1 MRPNSL
7 GVITQKIFVLIF
19 LICSSSLAIAQNVLI
34 LYDNSP
40 TNTNTVALK
49 TSLQNQGFQVTIS
62 AVSESF
68 WNNTNPSLTGFH
80 AVIHLNGSTYATEM
94 PIAGQTALVN
104 FVQNEG
110 GVYVGFEW
118 NAYQVSESEMLT
130 MVDLI
135 PIVRSSGQTQNITYT
150 TVPAQASHP
159 VLSGIPASFSLTN
172 TGANIGSMRA
182 YGTDPAVTL
191 MMQASKVMS

>member
-1 MRPNSL
+1 MRPNYL
-7 GVITQKIFVLIF
+7 VDITQKIFALIF

-94 PIAGQTALVN
+94 PIAGQTALVFLEQYQPLTYWIPCSN
-104 FVQNEG
+104 SFKRLNLR
-110 GVYVGFEW
+110 YR
-118 NAYQVSESEMLT
+118 NANCWSNRVSEFCAKRR
-130 MVDLI
+130 
-135 PIVRSSGQTQNITYT
+135 RSLRG
-150 TVPAQASHP
+150 
-159 VLSGIPASFSLTN
+159 L
-172 TGANIGSMRA
+172 
-182 YGTDPAVTL
+182 
-191 MMQASKVMS
+191 